1 MRFLKAILTLTVSTA
16 CSYAATNSHH
26 TDPFKAGVTIFINHT
41 TQQPQQHALA
51 QPEIT
56 QAMKT
61 TAFSLAYL
69 ENVCEDLGKSGDVDR
84 GDLCSKL
91 DKALRFLNMI
101 NTTGSYD
108 TKSIVEVSGRIKND
122 FYISEGEKSEWAE
135 NLRTVSRT
143 LDDNLSIDLK
153 SITTAIVGIEDI
165 YKHLENSN
173 KSVER
178 EAWNSRLDNAVS
190 LLKTLDDLDPSHI
203 RTIEEVGGRIINDMY
218 ISTKERRDWAK
229 ELKTVAEQL
238 QLTIGH

>member
-1 MRFLKAILTLTVSTA
+1 MKFLKAILTLTVSTA
-16 CSYAATNSHH
+16 CSYAATF
-26 TDPFKAGVTIFINHT
+26 TDPAQATVTVFIKHT
-41 TQQPQQHALA
+41 IQQPHEHAHP

-84 GDLCSKL
+84 DDLRSKL

-108 TKSIVEVSGRIKND
+108 TRNIVEVAGRIKD
-122 FYISEGEKSEWAE
+122 DWVISEDEKSEWAE
-135 NLRTVSRT
+135 KLRAVSRT
-143 LDDNLSIDLK
+143 LDDNLSIQVK

-165 YKHLENSN
+165 YKHLENSS

-178 EAWNSRLDNAVS
+178 EAWNSRLDSAAS
-190 LLKTLDDLDPSHI
+190 LLKTLDDLDPSYAT
-203 RTIEEVGGRIINDMY
+203 TIEEVGGRIINDMY

-229 ELKTVAEQL
+229 ELKTVVEHL